1 MSVVATMPLTTE
13 TILVFLRSA
22 IVVGFRRV
30 LKAGHRRN
38 SAPQEMQV
46 PSGCFLARYYY
57 MMELLLLQLVSCHF
71 CFFCCRPHVLLL
83 VATKHIVKS
92 AFPHL
97 TALLEPNHV
106 YRLHHFLFLFADLNN
121 RTYKRI
127 KKEFLFSF

>member
-46 PSGCFLARYYY
+46 LRCFLARYYY
-57 MMELLLLQLVSCHF
+57 MMELLLLQIVSCHF

-83 VATKHIVKS
+83 VATKYIVKS

-106 YRLHHFLFLFADLNN
+106 Y
-121 RTYKRI
+121 I
-127 KKEFLFSF
+127 